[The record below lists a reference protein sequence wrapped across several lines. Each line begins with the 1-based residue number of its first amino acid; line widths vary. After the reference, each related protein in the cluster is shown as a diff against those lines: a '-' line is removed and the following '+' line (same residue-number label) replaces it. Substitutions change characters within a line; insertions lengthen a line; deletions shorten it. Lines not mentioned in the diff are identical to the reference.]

1 MSNIMNRL
9 LTCIVCAGLALATHA
24 ATYTWSRHN
33 ISFETPEDGW
43 VTYSSATRFEIQ
55 WDDMVMTVQL
65 YAKEKGNE
73 KKVLKNNLQ
82 RKAAGYNMYDTDDA
96 KVKVKGFKTYSIEG
110 TMPDG
115 SRCVIADL
123 VSKHQD
129 LIIEITVNYL
139 YGNREVVDDM
149 IESFTEGK
157 QAEHKEKKQQRIQ
170 SREDAERQQQQLE
183 EQRKEQEKERR
194 LQQERKAG
202 KLHDA

>member
-1 MSNIMNRL
+1 MSNFLNRL
-9 LTCIVCAGLALATHA
+9 FAGILCTGLAIAAHA
-24 ATYTWSRHN
+24 ATYTWSQHN
-33 ISFETPEDGW
+33 IAFETPDDGW
-43 VTYSSATRFEIQ
+43 VTYSSGTHFEIQ

-65 YAKEKGNE
+65 YAKEKGDE
-73 KKVLKNNLQ
+73 KKILKNNLQ